1 MSSGFKLTTATELR
15 LEGLSRARP
24 CVVPDVP
31 SNDHIDLPS
40 DEQVI
45 AVGRELLEAT
55 NVWKKGR
62 VYQKNTV
69 QTYFRPKGP
78 GDGASWHCR
87 VSEHTPAE
95 VTFDELWNKIGK
107 DHAENKKECVCFL
120 PSERR
125 WLR

>member
-1 MSSGFKLTTATELR
+1 MTF
-15 LEGLSRARP
+15 P
-24 CVVPDVP
+24 QM
-31 SNDHIDLPS
+31 HIDLPS

-55 NVWKKGR
+55 NVWKKGK

-69 QTYFRPKGP
+69 QTYFRPKGA

-95 VTFDELWNKIGK
+95 VTFDEFWNRIGK
-107 DHAENKKECVCFL
+107 DHSENEKEYVCFL
-120 PSERR
+120 LRGGGYDDERR
-125 WLR
+125 AGTSRS